1 MVLIHNL
8 CFAFFWR
15 LFDHGLRFGLGDL
28 ELGECFL
35 ALRIKLS
42 TRRRVLPLLLPHGW
56 LMLQRALLVKHLLV
70 LIDELTFHV
79 VVVVLIVRVLLSI
92 HFFLALRHDL
102 DVRRV
107 HLHVGWAIVENGR
120 RHNRHRRDSR
130 TCIVAGRHS
139 HLEAVRSARR
149 CYHRTR
155 RGEHWWPLPCAAVV
169 AALDRKSTRLNSS
182 HT

>member
-1 MVLIHNL
+1 MGVLRFVEQSLLSLTRALRVASGLRPVRVCVLALIHNL

-35 ALRIKLS
+35 ALRTKLS

-70 LIDELTFHV
+70 LVDKLTFHV

-120 RHNRHRRDSR
+120 RHNRHRVGQL
-130 TCIVAGRHS
+130 T
-139 HLEAVRSARR
+139 
-149 CYHRTR
+149 
-155 RGEHWWPLPCAAVV
+155 
-169 AALDRKSTRLNSS
+169 
-182 HT
+182 